1 MGCATDWA
9 CRAMTDKTETVIL
22 VHGLWMRGQ
31 VMLPQQ
37 HWLRAEG
44 FAAKR
49 FTYPSWRDG
58 LADNVG
64 LLSRFVNKTQG
75 SVIHLVAHS
84 LGGLI
89 TLRMLAQEPDARIG
103 RVVLLGTPYAGC
115 HCGSTLEATPGLA
128 RLVGRTF
135 EDWFS
140 LPRPALP
147 AATEVG
153 IIAGTRRL
161 GFGRLIPGL
170 PRPNDGLIAVDET
183 RLDTASDS
191 IALNVS
197 HSGMLVSRACTGQI
211 ASFLRSG
218 KFIHA

>member
-1 MGCATDWA
+1 MAE
-9 CRAMTDKTETVIL
+9 KTETVIL

-44 FAAKR
+44 FTAQR

-58 LADNVG
+58 LSDNVG
-64 LLSRFVNKTQG
+64 LLSRFVKKTQG

-103 RVVLLGTPYAGC
+103 RVVLLGTPYVGC
-115 HCGSTLEATPGLA
+115 HCGATLTATPGLA

-135 EDWFS
+135 EDWFR
-140 LPRPALP
+140 LPRPTLP
-147 AATEVG
+147 PATEVG

-170 PRPNDGLIAVDET
+170 PRPNDGCIAVDET
-183 RLDTASDS
+183 RLATASDS
-191 IALNVS
+191 IVLNVS
-197 HSGMLVSRACTGQI
+197 HSGMLVSRACAGQI
-211 ASFLRSG
+211 ASFLKTG
-218 KFIHA
+218 KFIHV